1 MIRRP
6 PRSTRTDTLFPYT
19 TLFRSRLVSVS
30 AMQSDTTTKGQAAS
44 ASRTLFASGRLTA
57 GLVAITHSALILP
70 SPTLRKRST
79 AFSPGFVA
87 MDGAAQ
93 KRPTVAT
100 FPGATS
106 LSPASVAA
114 RQHGRAACR
123 ERVGEKV

>member
-1 MIRRP
+1 
-6 PRSTRTDTLFPYT
+6 
-19 TLFRSRLVSVS
+19 
-30 AMQSDTTTKGQAAS
+30 MQSDTTTKGQAAS

-100 FPGATS
+100 FSGAKS
-106 LSPASVAA
+106 LCAASVEA
-114 RQHGRAACR
+114 RPPTPRPPIALGWPEIDRPAGVEGR
-123 ERVGEKV
+123 GG